1 MRQPGSHVPRKTLAL
16 TLLLFLSLFP
26 LRLAAQAIRSRGTV
40 LLNDLLPARDVRV
53 VLHRVGQR
61 VQGPL
66 DSTRTDAQGRFRFTF
81 HPDTTVLYLLSA
93 RYRGI
98 EYFSAPLP
106 TRPSRPDSV
115 VRIRVYDTSSTAPVR
130 LEARHLVL
138 SRPGENGDRNVLDF
152 MVLRNDGHLT
162 RTGPDSVRPSWTAP
176 LPAGTTGLDLGES
189 DFSPDAVSRRG
200 DSLVV
205 MAPLAP
211 GEKQLTI
218 QYQVPSDRH
227 DLRLPFAERT
237 PTVNVLAEE
246 NAVAVSGGGL
256 ARADSQN
263 IQGRIFHRWTGSMPA
278 GSSLRI
284 SLPRIDRTSR
294 WVLMALV
301 GIIALSLIGAG
312 WYALRPLARS
322 RASRSPDQLVDAL
335 AALDDRYAGKEAEVS
350 PTEWSSY
357 RAERARLKAELEA
370 CLAIAGSA
378 S

>member
-1 MRQPGSHVPRKTLAL
+1 VRQAGPDLPRKTLVL
-16 TLLLFLSLFP
+16 TLLLVLSVFP
-26 LRLAAQAIRSRGTV
+26 LGLAAQAIRSRGTV
-40 LLNDLLPARDVRV
+40 LLNDSLPARDVRV

-66 DSTRTDAQGRFRFTF
+66 DSTLTDAQGRFRFTF
-81 HPDTTVLYLLSA
+81 QPDTTVLYLLSA

-98 EYFSAPLP
+98 EYFSSPLP
-106 TRPSRPDSV
+106 THPSRPDSV
-115 VRIRVYDTSSTAPVR
+115 VRILVYDTSSTAPVR

-138 SRPGENGDRNVLDF
+138 SRPGENGDRSVLDF

-162 RTGPDSVRPSWTAP
+162 RTGPDSVRPSWSTS
-176 LPAGTTGLDLGES
+176 LPVGTRGLELGES

-200 DSLVV
+200 DSLVLT
-205 MAPLAP
+205 APLAP

-227 DLRLPFAERT
+227 DLRLAFPERT

-246 NAVAVSGGGL
+246 NAIAVSGGGL

-263 IQGRIFHRWTGSMPA
+263 IQGRTFHRWTGSMPA

-284 SLPRIDRTSR
+284 SLPKIDRTSR

-301 GIIALSLIGAG
+301 GIIALGLTGAG
-312 WYALRPLARS
+312 WYALRPRARS
-322 RASRSPDQLVDAL
+322 GTSLSPGQLVDAL
-335 AALDDRYAGKEAEVS
+335 AALDDRYAGKEAELS
-350 PTEWSSY
+350 PAEWASY

-370 CLAIAGSA
+370 SLAAASSA

>member
-1 MRQPGSHVPRKTLAL
+1 M
-16 TLLLFLSLFP
+16 
-26 LRLAAQAIRSRGTV
+26 
-40 LLNDLLPARDVRV
+40 
-53 VLHRVGQR
+53 
-61 VQGPL
+61 
-66 DSTRTDAQGRFRFTF
+66 
-81 HPDTTVLYLLSA
+81 
-93 RYRGI
+93 
-98 EYFSAPLP
+98 
-106 TRPSRPDSV
+106 
-115 VRIRVYDTSSTAPVR
+115 VRILVYDTSSTAPVR

-138 SRPGENGDRNVLDF
+138 SRPGENGTA
-152 MVLRNDGHLT
+152 MSWTSWCSGT
-162 RTGPDSVRPSWTAP
+162 TAISPRTGPDSVRPSWTAP
-176 LPAGTTGLDLGES
+176 LPAGTTGLELGES

-301 GIIALSLIGAG
+301 GIIALSLVGAG
-312 WYALRPLARS
+312 WYALRPRAGS
-322 RASRSPDQLVDAL
+322 RAFRSPDQLVDAL
-335 AALDDRYAGKEAEVS
+335 AALDDRYAGKEAELS
-350 PTEWSSY
+350 PDRVGVVPSGT
-357 RAERARLKAELEA
+357 
-370 CLAIAGSA
+370 GSA
-378 S
+378 QGGAGGVSCGRRLCIDRLALQKN